1 MNKKFIDKTLELA
14 INNVKENKG
23 GPFGC
28 IIIKNN
34 KIIGKG
40 VNKVTLLND
49 PTAHAEI
56 CAIREACKNIN
67 NFSLKDCVMYS
78 SCEPCPMCLSAIYW
92 SRIKTVYY
100 CNTKHEAAN
109 IGFDDNFIYD
119 EFNKLNKNKSINIIQ
134 INSKLQHE
142 PFFLWKKSKLKTKY

>member
-28 IIIKNN
+28 IIIQNDT
-34 KIIGKG
+34 IIGTG
-40 VNKVTLLND
+40 VNKVTSLND

-56 CAIREACKNIN
+56 CAIREACKKIN
-67 NFSLKDCVMYS
+67 NFSLKNCVMYS

-100 CNTKHEAAN
+100 CNTRYEAAN
-109 IGFDDNFIYD
+109 IGFDDNFIYN

-134 INSKLQHE
+134 MNSKLQNK
-142 PFFLWKKSKLKTKY
+142 PFLLWKTTKLKTKY